1 MPTIDYSLIP
11 LTLECVEAGT
21 ITINCTSG
29 VDHTIEYS
37 RDGGTTWTQLSISTT
52 ATALGNDFVIGD
64 TVQIRNVSMNYTNT
78 NVSMNYTNTTTT
90 NHSQFGGTAKFN
102 VYGNILSFIS
112 ADLTMVNLINAQF
125 YYLFASSK
133 VLSAEH
139 LIIPFMTLTDACY
152 RGMFK
157 SSSITIA
164 PELPATSLATD
175 CYNEMFYNC
184 KSLTAAVNLMATNL
198 ANTCYKDMFMNC
210 TNLTTCQ
217 SILPATTLA
226 PYCYQSLFHST
237 AITTVP
243 ELPATTMCTYC
254 YWQMF
259 EDCKS
264 LVSVPTN
271 LLPGTIMAP
280 NCYDDM
286 FYGCTNLTNIP
297 NLPSTS
303 LASSCYADMFYN
315 CTSLTNLSSITLP
328 ASTLADHCYYQMF
341 YGCAKLTNLPVFS
354 GVTLASSCCYAMFY
368 GCTSL
373 ITIPSNYFSTVITL
387 ASNCFEGM
395 FNSCTKLTNIVFPSV
410 NILANSCYKN
420 MYRSCTSLTNLS
432 SYTLPGTT
440 LASHC
445 YDSTFYGCNKITV
458 PPILPA
464 TTMAEYC
471 YQNMFNSCTKLE
483 SLPILSATILAE
495 GCYFGMF
502 GNCTSLTT
510 APALPATTL
519 ASSCYQNMFQGCTS
533 LTDLNN
539 YNLPATTLA
548 QGCYQNMFQGCISL
562 VYAPTLKAKYLAVSC
577 YQNMFSGCTSLIHLK
592 CLAIDRTPTSCITN
606 WLYGISTN
614 GTLEKNNLMFEFTTS
629 DIPATWIIVNANNI
643 FTSLKVG
650 NEWKSTGKFYKKIN
664 GVWTQLNIVEFL
676 SALNSCTSVI
686 VYNPT
691 DIDIDEEE
699 IIILSIAGPSIVNS
713 ETMQYVGLVNGE
725 ENNEITYEI
734 TSGSAYASI
743 NSSTG
748 ILTVLSGAE
757 DSPVTIACHYD
768 TYTTTK
774 NITVTYNEGVDSTVD
789 VEVETATDPITGDTI
804 TTTTTTISTTNSD
817 GSSSETVQEV
827 AENSNGS
834 SSSTTTTHNYDENG
848 DPTGS
853 SINNTIVN
861 QNGSS
866 ESHTTN
872 YDEHG
877 DPTDAINELT
887 DVSGNL
893 STQNVEYDNGTP
905 VVTAYNIDTTNN
917 PNGYKDVT
925 GTGVNTEYIPFTSN
939 NAGGFEIIIKFRT
952 KASEQPNPPLVQ
964 DTEDTNWLYNILGGK
979 SASGTWPGLDIRWT
993 GIKSNSYSGAQLH
1006 ARFQTSA
1013 KLDCLIHTLYNN
1025 ASDAVYY
1032 IKMVYDPN
1040 KTIYSK
1046 KTTIINMWTNTI
1058 VGQVDGTLTGQNID
1072 LTLGYAL
1079 NKQGQPYRYANCQ
1092 ILEFEVHNL

>member
-21 ITINCTSG
+21 ITINCSSSG
-29 VDHTIEYS
+29 VNHTIEYS

-52 ATALGNDFVIGD
+52 ATALGNDFAIGD
-64 TVQIRNVSMNYTNT
+64 TVQIRNVSINYTNSGT
-78 NVSMNYTNTTTT
+78 SNK
-90 NHSQFGGTAKFN
+90 HPQFGGTAKFN

-112 ADLTMVNLINAQF
+112 ADLTMVNLTNAQF

-139 LIIPFMTLTDACY
+139 LIIPFMTLTRACY
-152 RGMFK
+152 QGMFK
-157 SSSITIA
+157 GSSITIA
-164 PELPATSLATD
+164 PELPATTLAD
-175 CYNEMFYNC
+175 SCYYEMFYNC

-198 ANTCYKDMFMNC
+198 ASTCYKDMFMNC

-226 PYCYQSLFHST
+226 NNCYQSLFHST

-243 ELPATTMCTYC
+243 ELPATTMSNQC

-259 EDCKS
+259 LDCKS

-271 LLPGTIMAP
+271 LLPATTLASS
-280 NCYDDM
+280 CYSAM
-286 FYGCTNLTNIP
+286 FDGCTNLTNIP
-297 NLPSTS
+297 ELPATT
-303 LASSCYADMFYN
+303 LASSCYSNMFN
-315 CTSLTNLSSITLP
+315 GCTSLTNLSSINLP
-328 ASTLADHCYYQMF
+328 ALTLADQCYSQMF
-341 YGCAKLTNLPVFS
+341 YGCTKLTNLPVFS
-354 GVTLASSCCYAMFY
+354 GVTLAYRCCYGMFY
-368 GCTSL
+368 HCIALT
-373 ITIPSNYFSTVITL
+373 TIPSNYFSTVITL

-395 FNSCTKLTNIVFPSV
+395 FQQCTKLTNIVFPSI
-410 NILANSCYKN
+410 NILANNCYQS
-420 MYRSCTSLTNLS
+420 MYQSCTSLTDLS

-458 PPILPA
+458 SPILPMA
-464 TTMAEYC
+464 TMAEYC

-483 SLPILSATILAE
+483 SLPILSAT
-495 GCYFGMF
+495 
-502 GNCTSLTT
+502 
-510 APALPATTL
+510 TL
-519 ASSCYQNMFQGCTS
+519 ADHCYDSMFSNCTS

-539 YNLPATTLA
+539 YNLPATTLSE
-548 QGCYQNMFQGCISL
+548 GCYQNMFSSCISL
-562 VYAPTLKAKYLAVSC
+562 VYAPILKAKYLAVSC
-577 YQNMFSGCTSLIHLK
+577 YQSMFSGCISLIHLK
-592 CLAIDRTPTSCITN
+592 CLAIDRTPINCVYN
-606 WLYGISTN
+606 WLTGISTN
-614 GTLEKNNLMFEFTTS
+614 GTLEKNNLMFGFTAS
-629 DIPATWIIVNANNI
+629 DIPETWTIVNINNI
-643 FTSLKVG
+643 FMSLKVG
-650 NEWKSTGKFYKKIN
+650 NEWKSTGNFYKKIS
-664 GVWTQLNIVEFL
+664 GVWTQLNIAEFL

-734 TSGSAYASI
+734 TSGSDYASI

-757 DSPVTIACHYD
+757 DSSVTIACHYGA
-768 TYTTTK
+768 YATTK

-789 VEVETATDPITGDTI
+789 VEVETETDPISGNTI

-817 GSSSETVQEV
+817 GSSSEIVQEV

-834 SSSTTTTHNYDENG
+834 SSTTTTTHNYDENG

-872 YDEHG
+872 YDENG
-877 DPTDAINELT
+877 DPTDATNELT

-905 VVTAYNIDTTNN
+905 IVTAYNIDTTNN
-917 PNGYKDVT
+917 PNGYKEVT
-925 GTGVNTEYIPFTSN
+925 GTGVNTEYVPFTSN
-939 NAGGFEIIIKFRT
+939 NSRGFEIIIKFRS
-952 KASEQPNPPLVQ
+952 KASEQPRPPLVN
-964 DTEDTNWLYNILGGK
+964 DTEDTSWLYNVLGGK

-993 GIKSNSYSGAQLH
+993 GINSSSYSGAQLH

-1013 KLDCLIHTLYNN
+1013 KLDCRIETLYNN

-1046 KTTIINMWTNTI
+1046 QTTIINMWTNTI
-1058 VGQVDGTLTGQNID
+1058 VGQIDGTLTGQNID

-1079 NKQGQPYRYANCQ
+1079 NKQSQPYRYANCQ
-1092 ILEFEVHNL
+1092 ILEFDVHNL

>member
-11 LTLECVEAGT
+11 LTLECVKAGT

-29 VDHTIEYS
+29 VNHTIEYS

-52 ATALGNDFVIGD
+52 ATTLGNDFAIGD
-64 TVQIRNVSMNYTNT
+64 TVQIRNVSINYTNPGS
-78 NVSMNYTNTTTT
+78 NSK
-90 NHSQFGGTAKFN
+90 HSQFGGTAKFN

-157 SSSITIA
+157 SSSITVA

-175 CYNEMFYNC
+175 CYYEMFNNC
-184 KSLTAAVNLMATNL
+184 KSLTAAVNLMATSL
-198 ANTCYKDMFMNC
+198 ATRCYKDMFMNC
-210 TNLTTCQ
+210 THLTTCQ

-226 PYCYQSLFHST
+226 DNCYQSLFNNT

-243 ELPATTMCTYC
+243 ELPATTMCTQC

-259 EDCKS
+259 SGCKS

-271 LLPGTIMAP
+271 LLPGTIMAQG
-280 NCYDDM
+280 CYRAM
-286 FYGCTNLTNIP
+286 FYNCTNLTNIP
-297 NLPSTS
+297 NLPAT
-303 LASSCYADMFYN
+303 
-315 CTSLTNLSSITLP
+315 
-328 ASTLADHCYYQMF
+328 TLADNCYTQMF
-341 YGCAKLTNLPVFS
+341 YGCTKLTNLPVFS

-368 GCTSL
+368 NCTSL

-395 FNSCTKLTNIVFPSV
+395 FNDCTKLTNIEFPSV

-440 LASHC
+440 LASYC

-458 PPILPA
+458 PPILPMA
-464 TTMAEYC
+464 TLAEYC

-606 WLYGISTN
+606 WLYGISTS
-614 GTLEKNNLMFEFTTS
+614 GTLEKNNLMFEFTAS
-629 DIPATWIIVNANNI
+629 DIPETWTLVNINNI
-643 FTSLKVG
+643 FMSLKVG
-650 NEWKSTGKFYKKIN
+650 NEWKSTGNFYKKIS
-664 GVWTQLNIVEFL
+664 GVWTQLNIAEFL

-691 DIDIDEEE
+691 NIDIDEEE

-757 DSPVTIACHYD
+757 DSPVTIACHYGA
-768 TYTTTK
+768 YATTK

-789 VEVETATDPITGDTI
+789 VEVETETDPISGNTI

-817 GSSSETVQEV
+817 GSSSEIVQEV

-834 SSSTTTTHNYDENG
+834 SSTTTTTHNYDENG

-872 YDEHG
+872 YDENG
-877 DPTDAINELT
+877 DPTDATNELT

-917 PNGYKDVT
+917 PNGYKEIT

-939 NAGGFEIIIKFRT
+939 NSGGFEIIIKFRS
-952 KASEQPNPPLVQ
+952 KASEQPRPPLVN
-964 DTEDTNWLYNILGGK
+964 DTEDTIWLYNVLGGK
-979 SASGTWPGLDIRWT
+979 SASGTWPGLDIRWI
-993 GIKSNSYSGAQLH
+993 GINSSSYSGAQLH

-1013 KLDCLIHTLYNN
+1013 KLDCRIETLYNN

-1046 KTTIINMWTNTI
+1046 QTTIINMWTNTI
-1058 VGQVDGTLTGQNID
+1058 VGQIDGTLTGQNID

-1079 NKQGQPYRYANCQ
+1079 NKQSQPYRYANCQ
-1092 ILEFEVHNL
+1092 ILEFDVHNL